1 MTWGAVGSAVAGA
14 AASKVLGGGKSTTK
28 TEMDPFVK
36 QMVSNY
42 SNAYQNSPVPQYNL
56 DNLTAAMNPYQ
67 MDALAQ
73 AGNYAQGAGA
83 DQVAMMNAAGLGQMG
98 VANTLAQVGEMG
110 AMGSGTWMLNELANA
125 MGGGPSGGGGG
136 GSSMMGYGGGVGG
149 GDFGG
154 GSTTLGG
161 DLKFKYDQDTFD
173 QSYGNLIGSAQGAF
187 DSYSNKTKTNNL
199 FQNASG
205 LKIDSQ
211 LLGGANTKVGQ
222 GASLLDAMT
231 NQMITDYGAQMQQ
244 WASGTADANAMRAG
258 QGNQNT
264 ALGQYSTDVQAATS
278 RANAAMSA
286 ATSAANAKL
295 AANTQKYNALVGA
308 AASMYGNSGQMLSN
322 AGTQYGNANVSFG
335 NANDTAVGNIGTSMA
350 AGDYISKY
358 DQAALDK
365 WNYANIFNT
374 SQPGDMNL
382 AGFQAANGISG
393 GSSTTTDPSLLS
405 QLGGGAGLGSMF
417 YDLYQANKSPTA
429 PASGGSGTGPFSGGQ
444 NFSDIRLKENIKF
457 SKKIGKYNYYNWSWN
472 ESAKKMGVKT
482 PTFGVL
488 AQEVQ
493 EINPD
498 AVSVSDSGYLV
509 VNYSKLH

>member
-36 QMVSNY
+36 EMVSNY

-67 MDALAQ
+67 MDALMQ

-83 DQVAMMNAAGLGQMG
+83 DQVAMMNAAGLGQMD
-98 VANTLAQVGEMG
+98 VAGRLAQVGEMG
-110 AMGSGTWMLNELANA
+110 AMGSGTWMLSELANA

-136 GSSMMGYGGGVGG
+136 GSSMIGYGGGADVSR
-149 GDFGG
+149 DV
-154 GSTTLGG
+154 TLGG
-161 DLKFKYDQDTFD
+161 DMKFKYDQDTFD
-173 QSYGNLIGSAQGAF
+173 QSYGNLIDSAQGAF

-199 FQNASG
+199 FQNAGG
-205 LKIDSQ
+205 LKIGSQ

-244 WASGTADANAMRAG
+244 WASGEANSAAMTAG

-278 RANAAMSA
+278 RANAAMAA
-286 ATSAANAKL
+286 ATSRANAAMAANAS
-295 AANTQKYNALVGA
+295 KYNALVGG
-308 AASMYGNSGQMLSN
+308 AASMYGNSGQMLNS

-350 AGDYISKY
+350 AGDYLYNY

-365 WNYANIFNT
+365 WNQANIFNT
-374 SQPGDMNL
+374 SQPGNMNL
-382 AGFQAANGISG
+382 AGFQAANGVSG
-393 GSSTTTDPSLLS
+393 GSSTTTDPSLLA
-405 QLGGGAGLGSMF
+405 QIGGGAQLGLGV
-417 YDLYQANKSPTA
+417 YDWWKNRPPTA
-429 PASGGSGTGPFSGGQ
+429 PASGGGGSSGGGGWG
-444 NFSDIRLKENIKF
+444 DP
-457 SKKIGKYNYYNWSWN
+457 KIIT
-472 ESAKKMGVKT
+472 A
-482 PTFGVL
+482 
-488 AQEVQ
+488 
-493 EINPD
+493 
-498 AVSVSDSGYLV
+498 
-509 VNYSKLH
+509 

>member
-1 MTWGAVGSAVAGA
+1 MSMGAIGSAVAGA
-14 AASKVLGGGKSTTK
+14 VASKVLGGGKSTTK

-36 QMVSNY
+36 QMISNY

-67 MDALAQ
+67 MDALMQ

-136 GSSMMGYGGGVGG
+136 VGG

-154 GSTTLGG
+154 GADVSRDVTLGG
-161 DLKFKYDQDTFD
+161 DMKFKYDQDTFD
-173 QSYGNLIGSAQGAF
+173 QSYGNLIDSAQGAF

-199 FQNASG
+199 FENAGG
-205 LKIDSQ
+205 LKIGSQ

-231 NQMITDYGAQMQQ
+231 NQMIADYGAQMQQ
-244 WASGTADANAMRAG
+244 WASGEANNAAMTAG

-278 RANAAMSA
+278 RANAAMAA
-286 ATSAANAKL
+286 ATSRANAAMAANAS
-295 AANTQKYNALVGA
+295 KYNALVGG
-308 AASMYGNSGQMLSN
+308 AASMYGNSGQMLNS

-350 AGDYISKY
+350 AGDYLYNY
-358 DQAALDK
+358 DQAALDR
-365 WNYANIFNT
+365 WNQANIFNT
-374 SQPGDMNL
+374 STPGNMNL
-382 AGFQAANGISG
+382 AGLQAANGVSG
-393 GSSTTTDPSLLS
+393 GQTNTTDPSLFA
-405 QLGGGAGLGSMF
+405 QLGGGAQLGLGV
-417 YDLYQANKSPTA
+417 YDWWKNRPPTA
-429 PASGGSGTGPFSGGQ
+429 PASGGGGSSGNGGWGDPQ
-444 NFSDIRLKENIKF
+444 IIT
-457 SKKIGKYNYYNWSWN
+457 
-472 ESAKKMGVKT
+472 A
-482 PTFGVL
+482 
-488 AQEVQ
+488 
-493 EINPD
+493 
-498 AVSVSDSGYLV
+498 
-509 VNYSKLH
+509 